1 MALRKDGGGAVVSL
15 ARGFHLLDF
24 RSGEVSLIV
33 DPEPGK
39 VKDRLNDG
47 KADKVDRSRGAA
59 DGSTVDAEGC
69 SGMRSSTMAG
79 LFATIQAGE
88 WTG

>member
-1 MALRKDGGGAVVSL
+1 LSHWREAFTFSISGAVKFPSSEIL
-15 ARGFHLLDF
+15 N
-24 RSGEVSLIV
+24 
-33 DPEPGK
+33 
-39 VKDRLNDG
+39 RLNDG

-59 DGSTVDAEGC
+59 DGSTVDAEGS